1 MCKMDQI
8 RKEAYEKFE
17 IEIIDK
23 GRYFW
28 ANRKDLEIE
37 SDYKNWAQI
46 FDKCGPERQKYR
58 HKLTVDT
65 KVQQCRVFVRNDL
78 VERKSKSCRKA
89 SEKFWKFKE
98 KLGLDPYKVN
108 CDKQDITSALQLA
121 FEGKIIHTQ

>member
-1 MCKMDQI
+1 MDQI

-28 ANRKDLEIE
+28 VNRKDLEIE
-37 SDYKNWAQI
+37 SDYKNWAHI

-58 HKLTVDT
+58 HKLTV
-65 KVQQCRVFVRNDL
+65 VNLYQQCRVFVRNDL

-89 SEKFWKFKE
+89 SEKF
-98 KLGLDPYKVN
+98 
-108 CDKQDITSALQLA
+108 
-121 FEGKIIHTQ
+121 

>member
-46 FDKCGPERQKYR
+46 FDKCSSERQKYR
-58 HKLTVDT
+58 HELTVDT

-89 SEKFWKFKE
+89 SEKF
-98 KLGLDPYKVN
+98 
-108 CDKQDITSALQLA
+108 
-121 FEGKIIHTQ
+121 